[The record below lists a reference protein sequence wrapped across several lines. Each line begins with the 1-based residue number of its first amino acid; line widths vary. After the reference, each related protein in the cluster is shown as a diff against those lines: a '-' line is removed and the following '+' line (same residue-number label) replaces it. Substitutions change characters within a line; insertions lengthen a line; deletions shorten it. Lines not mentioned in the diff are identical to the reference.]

1 MKKKKLPEEILKE
14 LCCYYNLTL
23 SCAESCT
30 GGLLSARI
38 VKVPGS
44 SSYFMGSIVAYS
56 NKVKEKLLKVKKETL
71 EKYGAVS
78 EKCALEMVLGVTELL
93 NTNLGISITGIAGP
107 GGETPDKPVGLT
119 YIGIKVL
126 DKVEVFKFIFK
137 SKEPDPV
144 KARNDRRKKA
154 AKKALVLLNTLI
166 KEYFEKE
173 NSTCL

>member
-14 LCCYYNLTL
+14 LCSQYNLTL

-44 SSYFMGSIVAYS
+44 SAYFMGSIIAYS
-56 NKVKEKLLKVKKETL
+56 NEVKEKLLKVKKETL
-71 EKYGAVS
+71 KKYGAVS
-78 EKCALEMVLGVTELL
+78 KECALEMVLGVTNLL

-107 GGETPDKPVGLT
+107 TGETPTKPMGLT

-126 DKVEVFKFIFK
+126 NDIQIFEFIFK
-137 SKEPDPV
+137 SKEADPI

-154 AKKALVLLNTLI
+154 AKKALVLLNSLI
-166 KEYFEKE
+166 KSYFSNK
-173 NSTCL
+173 